1 MTNAMRHRHPRT
13 KQIVRVVIDNN
24 QANESSYKDE
34 DYEKF
39 NEQLDRLD
47 ETIGASEDLIESRTF
62 EIAAGGLTVS
72 LTILSLL
79 RDTEYFPENGMILT
93 CIIWGIFTLSILLHY
108 YSQFA
113 SKRSSEKMSAI
124 IHKKIQ
130 NREKYD
136 CDELNKTQNQK
147 IRIVKILNII
157 TPFLLSIGIILLIG
171 FTCYCFIRS

>member
-1 MTNAMRHRHPRT
+1 MRHRHPHT
-13 KQIVRVVIDNN
+13 KHIVKVVIENS
-24 QANESSYKDE
+24 QAKESPNTNE

-62 EIAAGGLTVS
+62 EIAAGGLTIS

-108 YSQFA
+108 FSQFA
-113 SKRSSEKMSAI
+113 AKRSSEKVSAI
-124 IHKKIQ
+124 IHKKIK

-136 CDELNKTQNQK
+136 SDELNMIQNQK
-147 IRIVKILNII
+147 IRIVCILNKI
-157 TPFLLSIGIILLIG
+157 TPFLLSLGIILLIS
-171 FTCYCFIRS
+171 FTCYCFFKS

>member
-1 MTNAMRHRHPRT
+1 MRHRHPRT
-13 KQIVRVVIDNN
+13 KHIVKVVIENS
-24 QANESSYKDE
+24 QVKESPNTNE

-62 EIAAGGLTVS
+62 EIAAGGLTIS

-108 YSQFA
+108 FSQFA
-113 SKRSSEKMSAI
+113 AKRSSEEVSAI
-124 IHKKIQ
+124 IHKKIK

-136 CDELNKTQNQK
+136 SDELNMIQNQK
-147 IRIVKILNII
+147 IRIVSILNKI
-157 TPFLLSIGIILLIG
+157 TPFLLSLGIILLIS
-171 FTCYCFIRS
+171 FTCYCFFRS